1 MRRYLARRIGQ
12 SVVVLFGV
20 TVVVFVLIHLV
31 PGDPVRAGMG
41 TQFDPA
47 VWADLRHRS
56 GLDRPLL
63 VQYLTYIGHAVTGDL
78 GVSFNSGLPV
88 TQLLLERLPAS
99 LSLALTSLVIG
110 LVIAFPLGV
119 LAAVRRD
126 SWVDGGV
133 RLFSQLGI
141 SVPDFWTGILLIL
154 LLAGAGGVFPPSGY
168 VPLSQDPGEWARHVA
183 LPGLSIG
190 LVVAA
195 INTMFV
201 RSAVLEE
208 LGKDYVRAAEA
219 KGIPPRLVVRRHV
232 LRNALV
238 PVVTV
243 AGVQL
248 AGLLGGVIVIEV
260 LFAWPGLGLLTYQAV
275 DQRDYAVLQ
284 GSVLLVAA
292 IFLLVNLLVDLLY
305 AVIDPRITL
314 R

>member
-12 SVVVLFGV
+12 SVIVLFGV

-41 TQFDPA
+41 THFDPA
-47 VWADLRHRS
+47 LWAELRHRA

-63 VQYLTYIGHAVTGDL
+63 AQYVTYIGHAVTGDL
-78 GVSFNSGLPV
+78 GVSFNSGVPV
-88 TQLLLERLPAS
+88 TQLLVERLPAS
-99 LSLALTSLVIG
+99 LSLAATSLVIG
-110 LVIAFPLGV
+110 LLIAFPLGM
-119 LAAVRRD
+119 LAAVRHD
-126 SWVDGGV
+126 SWVDSGV

-154 LLAGAGGVFPPSGY
+154 LLAGAGGLFPPSGY
-168 VPLSQDPGEWARHVA
+168 VPLSQDPLEWARHVA
-183 LPGLSIG
+183 LPGVAIG

-195 INTMFV
+195 VNTMFV

-219 KGIPPRLVVRRHV
+219 KGIPPGAVIRRHV

-260 LFAWPGLGLLTYQAV
+260 LFAWPGIGLLTFQAV

-292 IFLLVNLLVDLLY
+292 TFLVVNLLVDLLY
-305 AVIDPRITL
+305 AVIDPRISL